1 MKFLAFLGQPD
12 NLKAFAEAGASLP
25 ARTDVEL
32 GDNPFAQTQMTLVKQ
47 AKGSSQFYDR
57 DTDPDMA
64 QVGMKGFQ
72 EFTVNPSRVDQILDR
87 LEATRQRIFK

>member
-1 MKFLAFLGQPD
+1 
-12 NLKAFAEAGASLP
+12 
-25 ARTDVEL
+25 
-32 GDNPFAQTQMTLVKQ
+32 
-47 AKGSSQFYDR
+47 
-57 DTDPDMA
+57 MA